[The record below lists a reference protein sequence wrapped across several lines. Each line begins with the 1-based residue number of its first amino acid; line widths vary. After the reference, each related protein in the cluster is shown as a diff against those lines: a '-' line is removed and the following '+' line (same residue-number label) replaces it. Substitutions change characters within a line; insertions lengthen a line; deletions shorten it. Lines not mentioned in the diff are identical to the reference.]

1 MGIPGRSS
9 LLVGCGF
16 LLAGAL
22 GAEEVVPVEA
32 GAGFGVVVGRVVA
45 AQDAPVA
52 DAKVTLVDLRRQT
65 RSDQAGAFRFENVP
79 PGLYI
84 LQADSARAGMSVAR
98 VEVRAEQ
105 ETSVELALDLATHQE
120 TVVVTARGD
129 AATLNEL
136 ASPVDVLAGQE
147 LQEAR
152 EATLGETL
160 ARHPASARPTSG
172 PAPAAR

>member
-1 MGIPGRSS
+1 MRVPGRSS
-9 LLVGCGF
+9 LLVGCG
-16 LLAGAL
+16 LLFAGVA

-52 DAKVTLVDLRRQT
+52 DCKVTLVDLRRQT
-65 RSDQAGAFRFENVP
+65 RADQAGAFRFENVP

-98 VEVRAEQ
+98 VEVRADQ

-129 AATLNEL
+129 AATLSEL

-160 ARHPASARPTSG
+160 ARQPGVSSTYFGPGARG
-172 PAPAAR
+172 P